1 MPDAATTD
9 RHRSPAVD
17 YHTLADFRYR
27 LRRFLRA
34 RELAARTA
42 GVAPQQYLV
51 LLQIKGS
58 YGRELPTIGVL
69 AERLQT
75 QHHGVVQLVDRLV
88 ERGMV
93 VLPAVGCARRPA
105 TTQAP
110 APSGVVM
117 SPRAPAE
124 SASRRAVASS
134 AAPVATIARPA
145 PQEFVAVPELQ
156 DIHFDF
162 DRYDIRRDD
171 AKTL

>member
-69 AERLQT
+69 D
-75 QHHGVVQLVDRLV
+75 VQLPSRVVRIRA
-88 ERGMV
+88 RGS
-93 VLPAVGCARRPA
+93 LYAGPALAVRCRCAR
-105 TTQAP
+105 
-110 APSGVVM
+110 
-117 SPRAPAE
+117 
-124 SASRRAVASS
+124 
-134 AAPVATIARPA
+134 
-145 PQEFVAVPELQ
+145 
-156 DIHFDF
+156 
-162 DRYDIRRDD
+162 
-171 AKTL
+171 

>member
-93 VLPAVGCARRPA
+93 ARRPA
-105 TTQAP
+105 AGWSSSSGRRVRRCCAGWLATRS
-110 APSGVVM
+110 PSYG
-117 SPRAPAE
+117 PRG
-124 SASRRAVASS
+124 RRSCRA
-134 AAPVATIARPA
+134 
-145 PQEFVAVPELQ
+145 
-156 DIHFDF
+156 
-162 DRYDIRRDD
+162 
-171 AKTL
+171 

>member
-58 YGRELPTIGVL
+58 YGREPPTIGVL
-69 AERLQT
+69 AERLQK

-93 VLPAVGCARRPA
+93 ARRPTA
-105 TTQAP
+105 SPAGRSSTTTPRRSRA
-110 APSGVVM
+110 SG
-117 SPRAPAE
+117 
-124 SASRRAVASS
+124 RRA
-134 AAPVATIARPA
+134 TIPRST
-145 PQEFVAVPELQ
+145 
-156 DIHFDF
+156 
-162 DRYDIRRDD
+162 RRS
-171 AKTL
+171 TSWTTPWCCV